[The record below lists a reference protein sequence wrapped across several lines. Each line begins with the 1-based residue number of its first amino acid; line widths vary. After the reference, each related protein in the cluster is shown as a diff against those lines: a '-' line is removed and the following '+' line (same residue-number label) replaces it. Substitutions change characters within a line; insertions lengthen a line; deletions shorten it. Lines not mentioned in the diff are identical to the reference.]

1 MSTDESENEM
11 TEQMYTRAD
20 MARAWQ
26 EGAQTAWAR
35 TCEGWNSETAGEYS
49 ETAGEYGPSWKVP
62 FLPANDDIPNP
73 YE

>member
-1 MSTDESENEM
+1 MNEQ
-11 TEQMYTRAD
+11 TYTRED

-35 TCEGWNSETAGEYS
+35 TCEGWNSETAGEY
-49 ETAGEYGPSWKVP
+49 GPSCEVP

-73 YE
+73 YEQGNA